1 MILSSQ
7 LYHNPL
13 IPLFVSRYDKQ
24 NMLVC
29 PHDIYKMNR
38 SVNITINTELEE
50 DQQEQAIVTVD
61 LSLVL

>member
-1 MILSSQ
+1 
-7 LYHNPL
+7 
-13 IPLFVSRYDKQ
+13 
-24 NMLVC
+24 MLVC